1 MRAMSRPIE
10 LRLCLAIVAW
20 MFDSV
25 RGVFAQDGVLSQ
37 LPVNQANRQQFILA
51 QESASITA
59 ETERIIVTGSNIPT
73 AQEQASIPVTTY
85 TAQWLQKS
93 GSNTPVEGLRQLPTF
108 VGNAETENDSNGGD
122 GAANI
127 NLRGLG
133 AENTLVLMNGRRM
146 IGGNGL
152 AADLNLIPLSPVQK
166 VDVLKDGASSIY
178 GSDAVA
184 GVVNFMMWNDIRD
197 YGPIYEGAEF
207 EVRYGNT
214 TDRDANLR
222 QAWIRGGVTG
232 MDGKV
237 AIFAAAEYY
246 NRAGLFSID
255 RFISQTADTSNNPN
269 IGLNPNIG
277 VTGLG
282 LGGVNNNSPTF
293 AGKIFISA
301 AFPDLSPSGTMTLID
316 LGNATPN
323 VASYRPFDVPSGT
336 DPNRFNFRA
345 FTPAIPAM
353 EKSMTYVT
361 GRYKVFGDALM
372 VYGDML
378 YTHERQKNALA
389 GAPFNTGGD
398 AARGSPFNPFPLDDR
413 EFLADGVTPNSNFG
427 RSIVTNVSYR
437 LQQELANRVSTFDKD
452 YWRWL
457 VAVKGDLDFAD
468 NNWISH
474 FGYDSGIVYERFEE
488 QEIDSGDATFT
499 GITNQI
505 FAGNFNPFI
514 GQNAPPVGV
523 APIYNTTDPAA
534 PEFLTGVPIGTAAY
548 DNTQAALASAYL
560 GHSFFRNKTAT
571 WDVTLNAH
579 LLPNLYNGGI
589 DVAAGYVHRYQ
600 QDEQIGDSVQAAG
613 DQLGF
618 NAVPNAKFQQ
628 VVNAWFTE
636 IKIPFVTSTMNVPF
650 VNYFEVDYAFR
661 FEEFTDHDL
670 TNPNLPIT
678 GNARTPHDLTHFDN
692 GGDNRVTVGW
702 RPIPDLLLR
711 GTYGTS
717 SRSPA
722 PDDLFFPTFQDFPVV
737 FDPCGNCPTAGTL
750 QPPQGV
756 WERGNPGLKPEE
768 TTNWTAGI
776 VYSPKFVPGFTVT
789 VDWYQIYTTNV
800 IVAADDFSQV
810 LLSQGV
816 IDPDGFGNGS
826 GTLQGPGGTG
836 LGITRDQFGGL
847 EAIDSVTGNAGIRFV
862 QGVDVAMN
870 YELPT
875 TNFGKFTFTI
885 GYNHFFTWKI
895 SPGPGLPFNDFLGN
909 YNNGTLPLAPGA
921 VPWNKGFARGEW
933 EYKLGPGNLDFIA
946 QVNYVGSFL
955 DDGGFF
961 HPLDQENL
969 EPDPLKQPSWK
980 FNRKVTSY
988 ITLDLQAS
996 YEFVRPPVEAPVP
1009 GYSKEGKDFKSPIG
1023 KQPVTPVAEASI
1035 WQRMLWGT
1043 KVTAGVVNAFDR
1055 NPPTVLG
1062 AFNDNYDTSLYT
1074 IRNRFWYVALSKK
1087 F

>member
-1 MRAMSRPIE
+1 MEKLMIRNVLNKFGFVRTALVAGAGLP
-10 LRLCLAIVAW
+10 LIVASTA
-20 MFDSV
+20 F
-25 RGVFAQDGVLSQ
+25 G
-37 LPVNQANRQQFILA
+37 QAPPPPPPTEA
-51 QESASITA
+51 VA
-59 ETERIIVTGSNIPT
+59 ERVIVTGSNIPT
-73 AQEQASIPVTTY
+73 AAEQASIPVTTY
-85 TAQWLQKS
+85 TAQWLEKS
-93 GSNTPVEGLRQLPTF
+93 GANTPTEGLRQLPTF

-122 GAANI
+122 GTANI
-127 NLRGLG
+127 NLRGIG
-133 AENTLVLMNGRRM
+133 AENTLVLMNGRRY
-146 IGGNGL
+146 IGGNGFP
-152 AADLNLIPLSPVQK
+152 DINLIPISPLQK
-166 VDVLKDGASSIY
+166 VDILKDGASAIY

-207 EVRYGNT
+207 ELRYGNT
-214 TDRDANLR
+214 TDHDANVR

-232 MDGKV
+232 LDGKV
-237 AIFAAAEYY
+237 AIFASAEYY
-246 NRAGLFSID
+246 NRAALMSRD
-255 RFISQTADTSNNPN
+255 RRISTTGNVFDATVGDNPP
-269 IGLNPNIG
+269 GA
-277 VTGLG
+277 TGLPLNG
-282 LGGVNNNSPTF
+282 NNNNSPTY
-293 AGKIFISA
+293 AGKLTSIS
-301 AFPDLSPSGTMTLID
+301 LGGTVTLID
-316 LGNATPN
+316 LTNNAPTP
-323 VASYRPFDVPSGT
+323 ASYRPFLGSVDPS
-336 DPNRFNFRA
+336 RFNFRA

-353 EKSMTYVT
+353 EKAFNYVT
-361 GRYKVFGDALM
+361 GRYKIFGDALQ

-378 YTHERQKNALA
+378 YTHERQNNGLA
-389 GAPFNTGGD
+389 GSPFALVDGEGD
-398 AARGSPFNPFPLDDR
+398 LSPFNPFPAGDVVDLR
-413 EFLADGVTPNSNFG
+413 
-427 RSIVTNVSYR
+427 YR
-437 LQQELANRVSTFDKD
+437 LQTELGNRISTFDKD
-452 YWRWL
+452 YWRWV
-457 VAVKGDLDFAD
+457 VAVKGDIDFAD

-488 QEIDSGDATFT
+488 EETDAGDAQFSL
-499 GITNQI
+499 IVDQI
-505 FAGNFNPFI
+505 AAGVFNPFI
-514 GQNAPPVGV
+514 GQNAPPIGV
-523 APIYNTTDPAA
+523 APIYDGAGNQ
-534 PEFLTGVPIGTAAY
+534 IGTAPYNNIQGA
-548 DNTQAALASAYL
+548 QAAAYL
-560 GHSFFRNKTAT
+560 GHSFFRNKTFE

-579 LLPNLYNGGI
+579 LFPNLWNGGI
-589 DVAAGYVHRYQ
+589 DVAGGYVHTYR
-600 QDEQIGDSVQAAG
+600 QDQQIGDPVQAAG

-628 VVNAWFTE
+628 VVSAWFTE
-636 IKIPFVTSTMNVPF
+636 VKIPFVTSTMNIPF
-650 VNYFEVDYAFR
+650 VNYFEIDYAFR

-678 GNARTPHDLTHFDN
+678 GNAITPHDLSKFDN
-692 GGDNRVTVGW
+692 GGDHRVTVGW

-717 SRSPA
+717 FRSPR
-722 PDDLFFPTFQDFPVV
+722 PTELFFPTFQDFPVV
-737 FDPCGNCPTAGTL
+737 FDPCGGCPTAGTL